1 MTWHAH
7 VRQLHSKERG
17 RSGATQQD
25 LATASMLL
33 TRGAGRDALKALNRR
48 PRTPKATRDYE
59 NLVRQECRLA
69 RGRDS
74 VHEGWCVVGVFIL
87 DLIPASWRT
96 TKGGPTLQA
105 RRAAWQV
112 EPAAASHDVD
122 NIIKAAL
129 DGANGVWY
137 RGDAKVLPV
146 PWRGW
151 TAEPKRAGLH
161 LMLWPA
167 ATPAE
172 SLQIVAGEASPWAAA
187 ARKLGRPPED
197 WPAP

>member
-7 VRQLHSKERG
+7 VREIRAKDRG
-17 RSGATQQD
+17 RHD
-25 LATASMLL
+25 
-33 TRGAGRDALKALNRR
+33 
-48 PRTPKATRDYE
+48 PRTGRVYTTAATRDFE
-59 NLVRQECRLA
+59 KQVAMECRLA
-69 RGRDS
+69 RGRDP

-96 TKGGPTLQA
+96 AKGAPTLQA
-105 RRAAWQV
+105 RRAAWQA
-112 EPAAASHDVD
+112 EPAAATCDVD